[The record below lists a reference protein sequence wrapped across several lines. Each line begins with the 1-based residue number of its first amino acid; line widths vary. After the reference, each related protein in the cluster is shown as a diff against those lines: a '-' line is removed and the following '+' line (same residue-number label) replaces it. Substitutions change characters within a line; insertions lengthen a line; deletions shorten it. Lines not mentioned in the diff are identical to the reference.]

1 MGLLHAESYSGNI
14 TYNPFSFQRFGLIN
28 IKQLVRGEDYPYET
42 LELNQADTQKD
53 LEGYFRF
60 LLASEIYRKAQP
72 SMITSEM
79 WGGAGC
85 CKEECKKRKKEKKKK
100 SHGMGGGQH

>member
-14 TYNPFSFQRFGLIN
+14 AYNPFSFQRFGLIN